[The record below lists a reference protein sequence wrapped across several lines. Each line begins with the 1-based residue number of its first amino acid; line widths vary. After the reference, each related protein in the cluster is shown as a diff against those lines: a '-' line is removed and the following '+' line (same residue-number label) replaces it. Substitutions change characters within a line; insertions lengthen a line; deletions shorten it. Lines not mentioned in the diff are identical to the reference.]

1 MSGENASAIVVSP
14 PKPGK
19 KYFTLD
25 EAERAL
31 PYVRRVADDIADRYE
46 RAVNVRQR
54 IEQTDMEDPLE
65 ELRDEYEKL
74 MDQLNGLI
82 DELGLVGVEL
92 KDFERGLIDFPSLH
106 EGREVYLCWQRGE
119 DTIQAWHE
127 VDAGFAG
134 RQEIATLV
142 ETDE

>member
-1 MSGENASAIVVSP
+1 MSGENAFATVVNSL
-14 PKPGK
+14 KPGM

-46 RAVNVRQR
+46 RAVSVRHR
-54 IEQTDMEDPLE
+54 IEQTDMEDSLE
-65 ELRDEYEKL
+65 EMRHEYEKL

-127 VDAGFAG
+127 VNAGFSG
-134 RQEIATLV
+134 RQEVGALV
-142 ETDE
+142 KTGK

>member
-1 MSGENASAIVVSP
+1 MSGENAAATVISP

-19 KYFTLD
+19 KYFALD

-46 RAVNVRQR
+46 RAVSVRQR

-127 VDAGFAG
+127 VDTGFAG